1 MDASFSRRGA
11 TDAWMDAE
19 NEVEDYRRYIPLLN
33 AALRGD
39 WDSAERFFDQDPRA
53 LTAHITDGKD
63 TALHV
68 AIRSGRSIEF
78 VKKLVDLM
86 PPEALALRNSSGCT
100 ALISAALYGN
110 TKAAVIVVEKH
121 DTSLYIRKDQNS
133 LPLHCAANNGHKDT
147 LLYLLSVTKEDD
159 PVSKPFAYP
168 SGALLL
174 LQVIDSEFYGVI
186 SFNSLKRNATLLG
199 LQELKDDDL
208 REMLRE
214 DDFDCDGALNH
225 MYAASQRG
233 RLPTRQAAKM
243 NCDRKAG
250 GSPRSN
256 PSLTLKGSNRITLV
270 QVDGSAPTQI
280 RRNAD
285 ARVTSASRWVT

>member
-1 MDASFSRRGA
+1 MVPSLSRRRRRRRNRRSMYRRRRSRRRRNRRSRRRRTRKSRRRRRRRRRRRKGRRRRRKKSWRRRR
-11 TDAWMDAE
+11 TRKSRRRRSDAWMDAE

-39 WDSAERFFDQDPRA
+39 WDSAERFFVQDPRA

-78 VKKLVDLM
+78 VKKLVNLM

-174 LQVIDSEFYGVI
+174 LQVIDSEFYDLLPIMADKLGREGLIEEFSNGFPLLMDGDKGVI
-186 SFNSLKRNATLLG
+186 TFNSLKRNATPV
-199 LQELKDDDL
+199 
-208 REMLRE
+208 R
-214 DDFDCDGALNH
+214 
-225 MYAASQRG
+225 
-233 RLPTRQAAKM
+233 
-243 NCDRKAG
+243 
-250 GSPRSN
+250 
-256 PSLTLKGSNRITLV
+256 
-270 QVDGSAPTQI
+270 
-280 RRNAD
+280 
-285 ARVTSASRWVT
+285 

>member
-174 LQVIDSEFYGVI
+174 LQVIDSEFYDIALHLVGRYPELATPMVHDGRHA
-186 SFNSLKRNATLLG
+186 LKTMASMASAFPSGIR
-199 LQELKDDDL
+199 
-208 REMLRE
+208 
-214 DDFDCDGALNH
+214 LNRWQQLI
-225 MYAASQRG
+225 YSCSG
-233 RLPTRQAAKM
+233 DKLP
-243 NCDRKAG
+243 
-250 GSPRSN
+250 PR
-256 PSLTLKGSNRITLV
+256 T
-270 QVDGSAPTQI
+270 
-280 RRNAD
+280 
-285 ARVTSASRWVT
+285 